1 MKSKLTILLAVLLLA
16 VLAMPQFAEAQGWN
30 VSRPADVA
38 TVTFGGD
45 NQQVSPI
52 DFNYESEASE
62 DVVIRKRTTG
72 DTAVTVTYGDL
83 MITSRTR
90 DSQGGLTVDGKLLL
104 ITLTCGVSPQL
115 YRKVTPKFL

>member
-16 VLAMPQFAEAQGWN
+16 VLAMPQLAEAQGWN

-45 NQQVSPI
+45 NQQVSHI
-52 DFNYESEASE
+52 DFNFESAESDE
-62 DVVIRKRTTG
+62 DVAIRKRTVG

-90 DSQGGLTVDGKLLL
+90 DSQGGLND
-104 ITLTCGVSPQL
+104 Q
-115 YRKVTPKFL
+115 